1 MIELKNI
8 NFSYGNFKA
17 LNNVSLS
24 FKEGQLTSLIG
35 SNAAGKST
43 LFSIISRL
51 INPSSG
57 EVYLDD
63 KNLKD
68 LKNVDISKKM
78 ALLKQ
83 SNNLSL
89 RITVKELVSFGRF
102 PHSAGRLNK
111 DDEAMIKSAINY
123 MDIKDIQDKYLD
135 ELSGGQRQRA
145 YIAMIIAQDTKYILL
160 DEPLNNLDIKYAVE
174 MMTTLKKL
182 VKDFSKTIII
192 VLHDINFAA
201 CYSDY
206 IIAMKDGEVFK
217 EGTPNEIIDKNVLD
231 KIYEHEFNIADVQGK
246 KVCIYN

>member
-111 DDEAMIKSAINY
+111 DDETMIKSAINY

-201 CYSDY
+201 GYSDY